1 MIIKFRVS
9 TLQND
14 IKMGVFSK
22 ESVLSAKRRLSQM
35 HGLPEPKDQRWYF
48 GGRLLND
55 KLKMEDI
62 KLQPAFVVQVV
73 TSVR

>member
-1 MIIKFRVS
+1 MIIKFRIS

-22 ESVLSAKRRLSQM
+22 ESVLSAKRRLTQM
-35 HGLPEPKDQRWYF
+35 HGLSEPKDQRWYF

-55 KLKMEDI
+55 KLKIEDI
-62 KLQPAFVVQVV
+62 KLQPGFVVQVV